1 MLIVL
6 GFQNLF
12 LVSTCFQFIVM
23 FHTSNQKLL
32 FSAVVQNFDATVSR
46 EDILLSNDVLF
57 KCSIPSFVADFVT
70 VDGWVDSEG
79 SGYSAGQYELGKF

>member
-1 MLIVL
+1 MINTYRVVVPEEQVML
-6 GFQNLF
+6 G
-12 LVSTCFQFIVM
+12 
-23 FHTSNQKLL
+23 
-32 FSAVVQNFDATVSR
+32 
-46 EDILLSNDVLF
+46 NDVLF